1 MIPACRLCTRTA
13 APQDQLGAAF
23 QGVGAGPILSPLLS
37 LKKRVMGVG
46 MLVPAKVEIHLL
58 DRTLQLDG
66 DGGESS
72 QRSLPGV
79 IENLG
84 FQIF

>member
-1 MIPACRLCTRTA
+1 
-13 APQDQLGAAF
+13 LGAAF

-46 MLVPAKVEIHLL
+46 MLVPKVEIHLL

-66 DGGESS
+66 DGM
-72 QRSLPGV
+72 RWW
-79 IENLG
+79 
-84 FQIF
+84 

>member
-1 MIPACRLCTRTA
+1 
-13 APQDQLGAAF
+13 
-23 QGVGAGPILSPLLS
+23 
-37 LKKRVMGVG
+37 MGVG